1 MKMAD
6 ILCPVAGKIQEVC
19 VKVGQMITEDD
30 EVFIIDAMK
39 MENAIY
45 GDPGVVK
52 EILVKPGDQVEEDQV
67 LAIVE

>member
-1 MKMAD
+1 MANV
-6 ILCPVAGKIQEVC
+6 LSPVAGKIQEVC
-19 VKVGQMITEDD
+19 VKVGQMITEND